1 MNISNSQ
8 VNRLRHF
15 VRAGLRSLFRP
26 EPQTAVEWADAN
38 YYLPKESAYQEGRWE
53 TLPFQRAIM
62 NAMGSDYIR
71 EVNVVKSARVGYSK
85 MLLGVYAYFIEH
97 KQRNTLIWLPTD
109 GDAENFMKTHVEPTI
124 RDIPSLLALAP
135 WYGKKHRDNTLTM
148 KRFTNGRGFW
158 CLGGKAAKNYR
169 EKSVDVAGYD
179 ELAAFDEDIEQE
191 GSPTFLGD
199 KRIEGSVWPKSIRGS
214 TPKVRGTC
222 QIERAASES
231 PHFMRFHVACPHCGE
246 EQYLKFGDKE
256 TPFGL
261 KWTPD
266 DPSSVFYLC
275 EHNACVIRQQELDFT
290 DARYICEKTGIWTR
304 DGILWFSSSGE
315 EIEPPDSVTFHIW
328 TAYSPF
334 TTWVQI
340 VKDWMKTKGDTGKR
354 KTFVNT
360 TLGETW
366 EAKIGER
373 PDAEVMAE
381 RKEHYSAPVPDRV
394 AYLTAG
400 IDSQLH
406 QDHIVGSFFRLS
418 HRPSWRYLGIGEEE
432 ARAFSREVEA
442 AWKEFAEDDCCCIDV
457 ERKRTFT
464 MMIREGVAMHAFNGE
479 LFVQATWD
487 TSSSRLFR
495 TQFRMVSPKRI
506 SNPNNTGDSRNCRAG
521 VQINDS
527 GAALGYYVSEDGYPG
542 WMPQKWT
549 WMPRELPGGRASFI
563 HVFEPVED
571 GQTRGA
577 NVFYSVMEQMK
588 MLDTLQNTQLQSAIV
603 KAMYAA
609 TIESELDTQSAM
621 DFILGANSQEQRERL
636 TGWIGEIA
644 AYYAAAP
651 VRLGGA
657 KVPHLMPGDSLNL
670 QTAQDTDNGYSVFEQ
685 SLLRYIAAGLGV
697 SYEQLS
703 RNYAQMSYSTARA
716 SANESWAYFM
726 GRRKFVA
733 SRQASQMF
741 LCWLEEAIVRRV
753 VTLPSKARFSFQEAR
768 SAWGNCDWIGSG
780 RMAIDGLKEV
790 QEAVMLIEAGLSTY
804 EKECAKR
811 GDDYQEIFAQ
821 QVRETMERRAA
832 GLKPPAWA
840 AAAFESGLRQST
852 EEEKSDSRAA

>member
-231 PHFMRFHVACPHCGE
+231 PHFMRFHVACPHCGK

-261 KWTPD
+261 KWMPD

-381 RKEHYSAPVPDRV
+381 RK
-394 AYLTAG
+394 
-400 IDSQLH
+400 
-406 QDHIVGSFFRLS
+406 
-418 HRPSWRYLGIGEEE
+418 
-432 ARAFSREVEA
+432 
-442 AWKEFAEDDCCCIDV
+442 
-457 ERKRTFT
+457 
-464 MMIREGVAMHAFNGE
+464 
-479 LFVQATWD
+479 
-487 TSSSRLFR
+487 
-495 TQFRMVSPKRI
+495 
-506 SNPNNTGDSRNCRAG
+506 
-521 VQINDS
+521 
-527 GAALGYYVSEDGYPG
+527 
-542 WMPQKWT
+542 
-549 WMPRELPGGRASFI
+549 
-563 HVFEPVED
+563 
-571 GQTRGA
+571 
-577 NVFYSVMEQMK
+577 
-588 MLDTLQNTQLQSAIV
+588 
-603 KAMYAA
+603 
-609 TIESELDTQSAM
+609 
-621 DFILGANSQEQRERL
+621 
-636 TGWIGEIA
+636 
-644 AYYAAAP
+644 P
-651 VRLGGA
+651 VRLMLQIQHVQPA
-657 KVPHLMPGDSLNL
+657 RQPDRPRRRLSQRLPAQERHQQRPLKPQKVLPLQSPQKARRLPVPVRRKRQKRMRQRQNNQPPLLHPPRPRKRQKLPPQPGMRRL
-670 QTAQDTDNGYSVFEQ
+670 QKRRQNHQKRAQPRAPVVQPPRQQRQELPRRRQKRPRRTQ
-685 SLLRYIAAGLGV
+685 SLLRRQRDRVPPQQQTQKQRLPHLPAPR
-697 SYEQLS
+697 Q
-703 RNYAQMSYSTARA
+703 QMP
-716 SANESWAYFM
+716 
-726 GRRKFVA
+726 GRPQPVPPLPE
-733 SRQASQMF
+733 SRQKAPHHPLQQPQ
-741 LCWLEEAIVRRV
+741 RR
-753 VTLPSKARFSFQEAR
+753 L
-768 SAWGNCDWIGSG
+768 
-780 RMAIDGLKEV
+780 
-790 QEAVMLIEAGLSTY
+790 
-804 EKECAKR
+804 AKPLNR
-811 GDDYQEIFAQ
+811 P
-821 QVRETMERRAA
+821 R
-832 GLKPPAWA
+832 
-840 AAAFESGLRQST
+840 
-852 EEEKSDSRAA
+852 